1 MQLPSSLI
9 AALRQAPGFDEQA
22 FVAEH
27 QSGNQVTSI
36 RLNPSKPCNEA
47 GSFWENATP
56 VPWHLAGRY
65 LPARPSFT
73 ADPLLHA
80 GAYYVQEASSMF
92 VAQAIQQLV
101 NLNDEIKVLDLCAAP
116 GGKSTL
122 LQSLINANSLLVSN
136 EVIKTRVNI
145 LSENISKWGAA
156 NVVVTSNDPHDFQR
170 LPDFFDVIVVD
181 APCSGS
187 GLFRRD
193 PNAIAEWSEQNVTL
207 CSQRQQRILADIL
220 PCLKAGG
227 ILIYSTCS
235 YSMEEDEAIADWL
248 VGEMNL
254 QAKTLEIDPEW
265 GITVTQSP
273 IHNSI
278 GYRFY
283 PNKVR
288 GEGFFLAAFQKNHA
302 ENSGKWQLKNKLDKL
317 TSKQT
322 APLLPWLNK
331 PLEELLFLQQQDS
344 IIAIPANLEQSLHA
358 IQSNLY
364 IRKAGVKLGSLIR
377 NELIPDHEL
386 AVSTLL
392 STEVLAVTVNLE
404 TALQYLRRADF
415 NIENAPKGWCAI
427 QYQTLKLGWI
437 KALPNRINNY
447 YPKEWRIL
455 HK

>member
-1 MQLPSSLI
+1 
-9 AALRQAPGFDEQA
+9 
-22 FVAEH
+22 
-27 QSGNQVTSI
+27 
-36 RLNPSKPCNEA
+36 
-47 GSFWENATP
+47 
-56 VPWHLAGRY
+56 
-65 LPARPSFT
+65 
-73 ADPLLHA
+73 
-80 GAYYVQEASSMF
+80 
-92 VAQAIQQLV
+92 
-101 NLNDEIKVLDLCAAP
+101 AP